1 VVVVP
6 VGGGG
11 LISGMAAAFKVL
23 QPDCRV
29 IGVEPEGAAGMR
41 DSLEAGAPL
50 PKVEV
55 KTIADSLGAPLHA
68 PYSFS
73 VVQQCVDQMV
83 TVDDNALREMMAI
96 MHGDLKLV
104 AEPACAAAL
113 AAIVGPLKKSIAG
126 KRVGA
131 LLCGS
136 NIDLATFNTLVS

>member
-1 VVVVP
+1 
-6 VGGGG
+6 
-11 LISGMAAAFKVL
+11 
-23 QPDCRV
+23 V

-41 DSLEAGAPL
+41 DSLAAGTPL

-55 KTIADSLGAPLHA
+55 QTIADSLGAPLHT

-73 VVQQCVDQMV
+73 VVQQCVDEMV
-83 TVDDNALREMMAI
+83 TVEDNALRQMMAI
-96 MHGDLKLV
+96 MHDDLKLV

-113 AAIVGPLKKSIAG
+113 AAIVGPLKKSIDG

-136 NIDLATFNTLVS
+136 NIDLATFNSLIR